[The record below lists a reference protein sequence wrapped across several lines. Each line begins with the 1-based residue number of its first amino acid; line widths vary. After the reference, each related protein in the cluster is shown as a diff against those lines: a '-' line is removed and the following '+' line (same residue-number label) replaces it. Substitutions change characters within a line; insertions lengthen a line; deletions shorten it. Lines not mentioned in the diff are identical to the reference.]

1 MSVRD
6 NIGISLYDQTAF
18 ALGISARKERAT
30 VADIIQAYDI
40 KTSSMN
46 KQIVFL
52 SGGNQQKALIGRAM
66 ARKPRGLI
74 FDEPTKGIDVKTK
87 AEIYRIMKTLAEEG
101 VGIIL
106 VSSEMEESR
115 KCSTRIVTMY
125 AGQVTGIFDVINT
138 NNETLVGA
146 IFGKE
151 SLSNAA

>member
-87 AEIYRIMKTLAEEG
+87 AEIYRIMKTLEEG